1 MTQNNVQDL
10 FLELV
15 AIPSNSGQE
24 QEIMT
29 YIQTFFKQISVPVKI
44 SNQQSGLVATFPA
57 TNKALEQVPVIAF
70 SAHLDTA
77 TSPVPPEVII
87 TNGYVETANRAI
99 LGADDKSGVAAM
111 LAAADTLAKSDKPHG
126 QVEFIFTTKEEE
138 GLTGAKLF
146 DLDLVDAA
154 YGYCLDAPGVIGGM
168 IRTSK
173 THLQLDFWIEV
184 GVPHEKSAIQI
195 AREAMKKIRQNFT
208 LDTGLTWQV
217 YHFGGEVLENGN
229 EKVTILSEFSADF
242 PLENCLPFVEQIKQI
257 FIETGVT
264 YKADVQ
270 DVTHMSYH
278 HFSLPETSHVC
289 EVASNAMQ
297 ELRLPK
303 RALQLEGGTDANVFN
318 DRGIPFLVLAAGF
331 ENPHTTSERI
341 AVTELEK
348 LTRLVL
354 EIIKATA
361 N

>member
-1 MTQNNVQDL
+1 M
-10 FLELV
+10 
-15 AIPSNSGQE
+15 
-24 QEIMT
+24 
-29 YIQTFFKQISVPVKI
+29 
-44 SNQQSGLVATFPA
+44 SNQQSGLVATFSS
-57 TNKALEQVPVIAF
+57 TNKAMEQIPVIAF

-77 TSPVPPEVII
+77 TSPVLPEVIV

-111 LAAADTLAKSDKPHG
+111 LAAADTLAKSDQPHG

-154 YGYCLDAPGVIGGM
+154 YGYCLDAPGAVGGM

-195 AREAMKKIRQNFT
+195 AREAMKKIRKNFT
-208 LDTGLTWQV
+208 LDTGIAWQV

-242 PLENCLPFVEQIKQI
+242 PLENCLPLVEKIKQL

-278 HFSLPETSHVC
+278 HFSLPETSRLC
-289 EVASNAMQ
+289 EVASDAMQ
-297 ELRLPK
+297 ALRIPK
-303 RALQLEGGTDANVFN
+303 KALQLEGGTDANVFN

-341 AVTELEK
+341 AVSELEK

-354 EIIKATA
+354 EIIKITA